1 MKADQPSIESYEHA
15 AWMLACDVPAIRAVA
30 EVESGP
36 LGAFNDDGSP
46 VILFEPHIFHQL
58 TGGKFDA
65 RYPDLSYPRWKPGK
79 YGKNSDQHPKL
90 ARAQALDRDAA
101 LKSCSW
107 GLFQILGSNNRAT
120 GHLTVQRM
128 VNAAYESVDNHL
140 RMFVNFIINK
150 NGAIDALRKHEW
162 STFAAIY
169 NGPRYAENKYDQKME
184 AAFARLS

>member
-1 MKADQPSIESYEHA
+1 MKKADQPSLESYAHA

-46 VILFEPHIFHQL
+46 VILYEPHIFHQL

-65 RYPDLSYPRWKPGK
+65 RYPDLSYAKWKTRP

-107 GLFQILGSNNRAT
+107 GAFQIMGSNHRAA

-128 VNAAYESVDNHL
+128 VNAAYASADDHL
-140 RMFVNFIINK
+140 RMFVNFIISR
-150 NGAIDALRKHEW
+150 NGLIDALRAHDWE
-162 STFAAIY
+162 TFKLIY
-169 NGPRYAENKYDQKME
+169 NGPGENGYAAKME